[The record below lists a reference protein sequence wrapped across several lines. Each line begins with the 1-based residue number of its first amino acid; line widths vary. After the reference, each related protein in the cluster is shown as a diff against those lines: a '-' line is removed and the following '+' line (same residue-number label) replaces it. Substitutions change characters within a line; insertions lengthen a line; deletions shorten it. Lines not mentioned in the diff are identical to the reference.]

1 MGEITFLNKASPK
14 TESLRTTVPR
24 SIINQFGLT
33 EYDKLEWILKAE
45 GGELVI
51 IVKPQKGE
59 IR

>member
-1 MGEITFLNKASPK
+1 VGEITYLNRAAPK

>member
-1 MGEITFLNKASPK
+1 MGEITYLNKASPK
-14 TESLRTTVPR
+14 TESLRTTVP
-24 SIINQFGLT
+24 SCIIKQFGLT

-45 GGELVI
+45 GSELVI

>member
-14 TESLRTTVPR
+14 TKSLRTTVPA
-24 SIINQFGLT
+24 SIIHQFGLT

-45 GGELVI
+45 GGELII